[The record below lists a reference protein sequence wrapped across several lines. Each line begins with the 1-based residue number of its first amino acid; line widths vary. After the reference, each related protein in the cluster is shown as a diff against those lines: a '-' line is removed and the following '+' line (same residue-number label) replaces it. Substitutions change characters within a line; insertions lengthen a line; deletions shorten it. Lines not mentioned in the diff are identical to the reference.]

1 MKKIF
6 SLLVFIGLLNL
17 ASAQN
22 PQIQLLV
29 NQVNADSI
37 WSKIAT
43 LTSMERYCSSPDTV
57 CRHWL
62 SDYFTQLGFDAV
74 SYHYF
79 SSGKMPNVVAERTGE
94 LYPDSIIVVGA
105 HYDSYTWGAPGADD
119 NASGTAGIMEV
130 ARILAAQHFQKTI
143 RFVCF
148 SAEEIGLV
156 GSYAY
161 AQSVVNAGEKIFAM
175 INLDMISH
183 AQSALEPPDFYVSWN
198 SNSQQL
204 LQHMENALQ
213 TYVPQSDW
221 NDGSG
226 SPYAS
231 ASDHASFW
239 AMGIPAIFLNDC
251 LDLGSPNFNSHIH
264 SSDDV
269 IGIST
274 NHKPLAQ
281 AITQVTLALLAGQA
295 GLMGSSEI
303 HENRVAENIRIAPNP
318 ATQYTILYA
327 GTGLKNIRLYNQ
339 QAQPVSIRT
348 SGNGER
354 VVLNTAGLAP
364 GLYFIQLEDDAGV
377 IYSKRLIIK

>member
-6 SLLVFIGLLNL
+6 SLLVFIGLLNY

-22 PQIQLLV
+22 PQIQALV
-29 NQVNADSI
+29 NQVNTDSV
-37 WSKIAT
+37 WSRIAT
-43 LTSMERYCSSPDTV
+43 LTTMERYCSSPDTV

-62 SDYFTQLGFDAV
+62 SDYFIQLGFDDV
-74 SYHYF
+74 SYHFF

-105 HYDSYTWGAPGADD
+105 HYDTYTWGAPGADD

-161 AQSVVNAGEKIFAM
+161 AQSVVNAGEKVFAM

-183 AQSALEPPDFYVSWN
+183 AQSATEPPDFYVSWDIN
-198 SNSQQL
+198 SLPL
-204 LQHMENALQ
+204 LLKMNNALQ
-213 TYVPQSDW
+213 TYVPQSAW
-221 NDGSG
+221 IDGSS

-251 LDLGSPNFNSHIH
+251 LDLGSPNFNFHIH

-274 NHKPLAQ
+274 NHKPKAQ
-281 AITQVTLALLAGQA
+281 AITQVTLALLAEQA
-295 GLMGSSEI
+295 GLMGASGLQEAAT
-303 HENRVAENIRIAPNP
+303 EARICVTPNP
-318 ATQYTILYA
+318 ATQYTTLFCQ
-327 GTGLKNIRLYNQ
+327 TGLKNVRMYNQ
-339 QAQPVSIRT
+339 QAQPVSITT
-348 SGNGER
+348 SGNAQR
-354 VVLNTAGLAP
+354 MVLNTAGLAP
-364 GLYFIQLEDDAGV
+364 GLYFLQLEDESGV
-377 IYSKRLIIK
+377 IHYNRLIIN